1 MKRLFGLLC
10 AFLLIAALFSGCA
23 GTESAVYLDASYMDA
38 EVGGS
43 IITILNGEVE
53 KAAVAAELDGD
64 RVTMHY
70 DGDALTLEDGYSG
83 DHCDITC
90 RELAGFVDAAME
102 ELGETYQGYR
112 YTISVMGSGWELID
126 PAVNDA
132 VSYVYDLSAGKL
144 VPYAEWTKGFESY
157 AGFGGLQYGWN
168 GDVNLSNPISVA
180 FCR

>member
-10 AFLLIAALFSGCA
+10 AFLLIAALFFGCA
-23 GTESAVYLDASYMDA
+23 GREPAAYLDASYMDA

-43 IITILNGEVE
+43 IVTILNGEVE
-53 KAAVAAELDGD
+53 KAVVAAELDGD

-102 ELGETYQGYR
+102 KLGETYQGYR
-112 YTISVMGSGWELID
+112 YCISIMGSGWKLID
-126 PAVNDA
+126 PAVNGA

-144 VPYAEWTKGFESY
+144 VPYAEWTKGFEGY

-168 GDVNLSNPISVA
+168 GDVNLSDPISVV